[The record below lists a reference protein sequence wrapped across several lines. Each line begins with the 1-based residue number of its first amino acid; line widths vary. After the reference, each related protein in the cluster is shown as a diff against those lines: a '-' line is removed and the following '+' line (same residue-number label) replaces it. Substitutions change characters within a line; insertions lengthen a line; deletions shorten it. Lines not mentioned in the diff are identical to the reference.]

1 MPNCMKLSN
10 SKLVNVT
17 INNYCQKTSRR
28 SDQTRQRKDRK
39 QKGAVSHMQS
49 NQKHTLRDIQS

>member
-1 MPNCMKLSN
+1 MKLSN